1 MVEFLGWRAEEVPED
16 SGWWP
21 EQIHPN
27 DAQAVLQRFRD
38 TADSTTAFGANLLGA
53 MIGGILEYLAL
64 IVGYRWLLALVALLY
79 ALAFITGRAHLRAA
93 GPALAGIP
101 GTADRAR
108 SVTTKP

>member
-1 MVEFLGWRAEEVPED
+1 VATASSPIFLANMVF
-16 SGWWP
+16 S
-21 EQIHPN
+21 
-27 DAQAVLQRFRD
+27 QRFRD